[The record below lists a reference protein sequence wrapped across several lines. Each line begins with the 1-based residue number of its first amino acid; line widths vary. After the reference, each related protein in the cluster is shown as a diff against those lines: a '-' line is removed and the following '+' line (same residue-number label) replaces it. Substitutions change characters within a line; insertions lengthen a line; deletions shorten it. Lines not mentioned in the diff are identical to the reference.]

1 MRKTYRILADIIAID
16 VVIQA
21 MAMVFAVAGLTK
33 WINDGNTLDKAVMDS
48 WEDDPPTFTGA
59 VGHFIHSV
67 NGSLVIP
74 VLGLAL
80 LIVSFFAAV
89 DGAVKWA
96 AIVVVSIVVQ
106 VMLGFGS
113 ADAPVL
119 GLVHGL
125 NAFVLFGAALMA
137 ARSAREAKPETV
149 EVTSPAA

>member
-1 MRKTYRILADIIAID
+1 
-16 VVIQA
+16 

-125 NAFVLFGAALMA
+125 NAFILFGAALMA
-137 ARSAREAKPETV
+137 ARTAREAKRDTV